1 MINLR
6 FDMGYYHQEGFTL
19 IEVVMIIVIIAIM
32 STVAIRSMQPIT
44 ERTREEGTMREMD
57 LLAEAIC
64 GDKDVVVE
72 GIRADYGYVGDVGS
86 LPPDLDALVTN
97 PGGYSTWKGPYI
109 RSAFNENPDDYK
121 RDAWNQLYSYTGGVK
136 IISTGGGDTLTKQFA
151 QNASGLTSNTVW
163 GNIYDGLGGPPGDSA
178 FFVTVTVLYPD
189 GSGGSTSVSTSPS
202 SAGRFTFANSIPV
215 GNHLI
220 RAVYSTAGET
230 TAAYVSVPPA
240 SACYR
245 ELRFSRALWP
255 GGGGE
260 DDSLCLWLTTREDVS
275 SSGVPELPSW
285 TAGEILNFGRPSLA
299 FEPGKTQGTF
309 SSVFNLD
316 NMVQDGEARVDAIH
330 FVRTN
335 MTVGSA
341 NRLNLYVGDVL
352 LSTMD
357 NETLSSTN
365 TLSVNDEDVFVFR
378 PDIEGD
384 YSSATFIFLL
394 DGHQI
399 ITTDIQ
405 GVSLVEADTE
415 VGGTTLLAGTFLLTQ
430 TLSDKDDIFH
440 YTADDVGLNTTSGTL
455 SILIDGSDIDIGGG
469 VNGLDLVE
477 STTALGGTTL
487 QAGWILISQ
496 SADDAC
502 VGDNCIRTMQQDISY
517 LIVTQAGSDTVADA
531 ELFLDGSDLNLDTTE
546 EDISGLSLS
555 AEEI

>member
-1 MINLR
+1 
-6 FDMGYYHQEGFTL
+6 MGCRRQKGFTL
-19 IEVVMIIVIIAIM
+19 IEVVLIILIIAIM
-32 STVAIRSMQPIT
+32 STVAMKSMQPTT
-44 ERTREEGTMREMD
+44 EGVREAATMKEMG

-64 GDKDVVVE
+64 GDKDLVAG
-72 GIRADYGYVGDVGS
+72 GIRSDYGYVGDVGS

-109 RSAFNENPDDYK
+109 RSAFNENPEDYK

-151 QNASGLTSNTVW
+151 QNVSDLTSNTVW
-163 GNIYDGLGGPPGDSA
+163 GNVYDGLGGPPGDSA
-178 FFVTVTVLYPD
+178 YFVTVTVFHPD
-189 GSGGSTSVSTSPS
+189 GNGGSSSSSTSPS
-202 SAGRFTFANSIPV
+202 SAGRFTFANSIPA

-220 RAVYSTAGET
+220 RAVYSAADET

-245 ELRFSRALWP
+245 ELRFSPALWP

-260 DDSLCLWLTTREDVS
+260 DDSLCLWLTTDDDVS

-285 TAGEILNFGRPSLA
+285 TAGEILNFGRPNLA

-316 NMVQDGEARVDAIH
+316 NMAQDGDARVDAIH

-335 MTVGSA
+335 ITVGST
-341 NRLNLYVGDVL
+341 NRVNLYVGDVL

-357 NETLSSTN
+357 DEILSSTN

-394 DGHQI
+394 DGDQI
-399 ITTDIQ
+399 ISADIQ

-415 VGGTTLLAGTFLLTQ
+415 VGGINLQAGTFLLT
-430 TLSDKDDIFH
+430 TTWYNDEDILH
-440 YTADDVGLNTTSGTL
+440 YTADNVGLNTTTGTL
-455 SILIDGSDIDIGGG
+455 STLIDGSDISIGGG
-469 VNGLDLVE
+469 INGVDLVE

-487 QAGWILISQ
+487 QAGWILISL
-496 SADDAC
+496 SSDDAC
-502 VGDNCIRTMQQDISY
+502 IGNNCIRTTQQDISY
-517 LIVTQAGSDTVADA
+517 LIVTQAGLDTVADA
-531 ELFLDGSDLNLDTTE
+531 ELFFDGSDLNLDTTE

-555 AEEI
+555 QEEI